1 MFIVETLLSVKD
13 AVRPKKQLKASS
25 IKYGSVSVRYVRRPW
40 NGTVLLLLLLL
51 FFRELFEMINSVGK
65 NFLPYVLKAH

>member
-1 MFIVETLLSVKD
+1 LFIIETLLSVKD

-40 NGTVLLLLLLL
+40 NGRVLLLLL
-51 FFRELFEMINSVGK
+51 FRELFEMINSVGK